1 MYSAAKYYFI
11 TENVIKISCRLCLMF
26 LLPASESG
34 STLATKMP
42 IFCSAPPLMIKP
54 MSSPSVS
61 TVMIRES
68 STGLSIPLGAVN
80 QHKLTVMSF
89 LMNHLAG
96 FRTYIIQTVLP
107 TRS

>member
-11 TENVIKISCRLCLMF
+11 TENLIKIRCLMF

-96 FRTYIIQTVLP
+96 FYIIQTVLP